1 MKESNRLD
9 HAVFW
14 PPMIIFLGLVVLS
27 LVNEEAFATTVTTAF
42 YWLVGN
48 FGWLMSRREKNPP
61 STHIVQLLTTPV
73 EDAAQGDAQDLLTM
87 EVTED
92 GKVTVQRTG
101 LSLGSEET
109 ANLVITIQD
118 DHCTII
124 EKKGLKRRGCIG
136 QPVTGQAT
144 LDCLRPG
151 YRYRMRYESHL
162 TSAWATFNFDMASA
176 VPKQV
181 ILTY

>member
-1 MKESNRLD
+1 MDVNSVEFYTL
-9 HAVFW
+9 AF
-14 PPMIIFLGLVVLS
+14 VVAMTL
-27 LVNEEAFATTVTTAF
+27 
-42 YWLVGN
+42 

-73 EDAAQGDAQDLLTM
+73 EDETQGDAQDLLTM

-101 LSLGSEET
+101 LTLGSEET

-124 EKKGLKRRGCIG
+124 EKKGLKRRGSIG
-136 QPVTGQAT
+136 QPVNGYAI

-151 YRYRMRYESHL
+151 CRYRMRYESHL
-162 TSAWATFNFDMASA
+162 TSAWATFNFDMSSA
-176 VPKQV
+176 EPKQV